1 MKSTPIFLFISILGL
16 TLACS
21 HEQPVSSETAPAPS
35 PGLPVDVKVVHYA
48 PHIQEEQIA
57 GSILSNR
64 EVQLTSEL
72 SRKVIARHFTEGTF
86 VKAGQKLF
94 SLDARETRARLKQ
107 IDAELQLAKIT
118 ETRLAAL
125 LAKDAVRQEEYDIAL
140 SKLQSLEASRS
151 LLETELT
158 KTEITAPFAGIVG
171 ISPVHPGALVSPG
184 TSLVTLQEQHVVKIE
199 FTVSEQH
206 HAFVKK
212 GKKIYFL
219 INGSN
224 ERKSAVI
231 SASESGVDPN
241 SRTITVHALAD
252 NQNGKLKPGMSA
264 RIFFSTT
271 EQHAKALTI
280 PTEALIP
287 GGKGYQVFIVKNGS
301 AKSTAVQIGNRSEH
315 EALITAGLADGDTVL
330 ISNILRAGDGT
341 PVQIISAAH

>member
-1 MKSTPIFLFISILGL
+1 MKLTPIFLFISILGL
-16 TLACS
+16 AIACS
-21 HEQPVSSETAPAPS
+21 QEQTVHSETAPATS

-48 PHIQEEQIA
+48 PHTQEEQIA

-72 SRKVIARHFTEGTF
+72 SRKVVARHFTEGSF
-86 VKAGQKLF
+86 VKTGQKLF
-94 SLDARETRARLKQ
+94 SLDDRETRARLKQ

-118 ETRLAAL
+118 ESRLAAL
-125 LAKDAVRQEEYDIAL
+125 LSKDAVRQEEYDIAL
-140 SKLQSLEASRS
+140 SKLQSLEAARL
-151 LLETELT
+151 LLETELA

-171 ISPVHPGALVSPG
+171 ISSVHPGALVSPG
-184 TSLVTLQEQHVVKIE
+184 TPLVTVQEQHVVRIE

-206 HAFVKK
+206 HEFIRK
-212 GKKIYFL
+212 GKKVNFL
-219 INGSN
+219 INGSD
-224 ERKSAVI
+224 EKKSAII
-231 SASESGVDPN
+231 SATESGIDPN

-252 NQNGKLKPGMSA
+252 NHTGKLKPGMSA
-264 RIFFSTT
+264 RIFFSTID
-271 EQHAKALTI
+271 EHAKALTI

-287 GGKGYQVFIVKNGS
+287 GGEGYQVFVVKNGS

-315 EALITAGLADGDTVL
+315 EALITSGLADGDTVL